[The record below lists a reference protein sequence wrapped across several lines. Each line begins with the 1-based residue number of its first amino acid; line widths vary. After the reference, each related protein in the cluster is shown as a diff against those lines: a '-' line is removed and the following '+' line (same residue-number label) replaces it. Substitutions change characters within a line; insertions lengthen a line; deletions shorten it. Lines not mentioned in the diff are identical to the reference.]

1 MILEHS
7 EPFPRGQRD
16 VHSPVIA
23 RYRVAT
29 IGTRSTSGQDPPA
42 VASALPLDDPGL
54 NQSVQKAAAILR
66 AAAARP
72 RGESVS
78 GLARSVGL
86 PRATALRLIR
96 TLESEGLLVRFPEQ
110 DRVVLGL
117 ELQRL
122 ARTVDVREV
131 LIEASRRPLEELAE
145 RTRETITLTV
155 VEPDGSLAVVKQID
169 PPHLLK
175 IADWLGRRY
184 PLHASSS
191 GKLLL
196 STLSDEQLAPIL
208 SAPLERLTEW
218 TITDATLLRRELDD
232 VRANGYAAIVDEL
245 ELGIASISI
254 GIRVRRRLAGM
265 LNVTGPTLRFDDAL
279 REAAVPQALAAAR
292 SVELAVDR
300 ADQPR

>member
-7 EPFPRGQRD
+7 EPFPRGRRD

-29 IGTRSTSGQDPPA
+29 IGRRSSSGQDPPG
-42 VASALPLDDPGL
+42 VASASPLDDPGL

-66 AAAARP
+66 AAAQRP

-78 GLARSVGL
+78 GLARAVGL

-96 TLESEGLLVRFPEQ
+96 TLESEGLLVRFPEH

-122 ARTVDVREV
+122 ARAVDVREL

-145 RTRETITLTV
+145 RTHETITLTV

-196 STLSDEQLAPIL
+196 STLSDEQLAPIV

-218 TITDATLLRRELDD
+218 TITDGELLRRELDD
-232 VRANGYAAIVDEL
+232 VRTNGFAVIVDEL

-254 GIRVRRRLAGM
+254 GIRVRERLAAM

-292 SVELAVDR
+292 SVELALDR
-300 ADQPR
+300 ADQRT